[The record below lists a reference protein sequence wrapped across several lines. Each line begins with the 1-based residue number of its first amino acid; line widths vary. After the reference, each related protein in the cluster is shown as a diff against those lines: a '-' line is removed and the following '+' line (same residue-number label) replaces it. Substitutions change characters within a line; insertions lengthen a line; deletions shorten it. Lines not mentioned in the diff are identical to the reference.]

1 MPMRMVVLIRHG
13 ATALNKGKKGDR
25 IRGWLNVALSDVG
38 IEESKKTGA
47 KLAKDPNK
55 PDLLVSSDLTR
66 SWQTA
71 NIVSKLAKI
80 QLAPPTMALRP
91 WDLGEFAGQESE
103 KVVPQI
109 IKYVT
114 EKPDKAVPGG
124 ESFNK
129 FRNRALGGIAQIL
142 AAVPDELIGLVTH
155 HRVERLIEAWR
166 VAGFPPDGHIDLA
179 TFTKHGEN
187 TGAIQ
192 EIQFPVSGK

>member
-103 KVVPQI
+103 IQYVSQRRDKV
-109 IKYVT
+109 
-114 EKPDKAVPGG
+114 G
-124 ESFNK
+124 
-129 FRNRALGGIAQIL
+129 
-142 AAVPDELIGLVTH
+142 
-155 HRVERLIEAWR
+155 
-166 VAGFPPDGHIDLA
+166 DLEM
-179 TFTKHGEN
+179 K
-187 TGAIQ
+187 
-192 EIQFPVSGK
+192 